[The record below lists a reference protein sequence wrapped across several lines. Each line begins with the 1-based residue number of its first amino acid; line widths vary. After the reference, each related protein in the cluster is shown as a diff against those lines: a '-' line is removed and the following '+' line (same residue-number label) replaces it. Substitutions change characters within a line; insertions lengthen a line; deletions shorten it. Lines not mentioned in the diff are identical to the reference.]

1 MTDPASSATTDRP
14 PPLAARLHA
23 LLPQTQCGQCGYAGC
38 APYAEAAADGRAGPD
53 ACEPGGPALRRR
65 LANLLGA
72 NVEVSPAEFLAPVPP
87 AMRARIRAVDCI
99 GCTKCIDVCPTD
111 AILGAPRQLHG
122 ILTDDC
128 TGCGLC
134 LPPCPV
140 DCIELEA
147 VAGAGWPAADSA
159 AARTIAHATPIAA
172 CTACGKCVEAC
183 PSGLVPHALAGRLR
197 QLDMD
202 AAQAFGLARC
212 TECRACDE
220 VCPVDIPLSAH
231 FVHGKAV
238 LDALAARADDAAHAV
253 ERQLARKQRLARGR
267 NEPAVQLVR
276 PPAGRDEAHAGIE
289 AALAR
294 ARARRP
300 RPRHDLAPPAHE

>member
-1 MTDPASSATTDRP
+1 MIDPLDSATANRQP
-14 PPLAARLHA
+14 RLAMLLNA

-38 APYAEAAADGRAGPD
+38 APYAEAVADGRAGPD
-53 ACEPGGPALRRR
+53 ACGPGGTALRRR
-65 LANLLGA
+65 LADLLGA
-72 NVEVSPAEFLAPVPP
+72 SVEVSLAEFLAPVPP
-87 AMRARIRAVDCI
+87 PVRARIRAVDCI

-140 DCIELEA
+140 DCIELET
-147 VAGAGWPAADSA
+147 VAGAGWPVADSA
-159 AARTIAHATPIAA
+159 AARTIDHGTPIAA

-183 PSGLVPHALAGRLR
+183 PSRLVPHALAERLR
-197 QLDMD
+197 RLDMD

-212 TECRACDE
+212 TECRTCDE
-220 VCPVDIPLSAH
+220 VCPVGIPLSAH
-231 FVHGKAV
+231 FMHGKAV
-238 LDALAARADDAAHAV
+238 LDALATGADDAAHAV
-253 ERQLARKQRLARGR
+253 ERQLAREHRLARGR
-267 NEPAVQLVR
+267 VEPAVQLVQ

-300 RPRHDLAPPAHE
+300 RPGHDLAPQAQE